1 MIYHAKIEEGVQK
14 EYIGCAQDFKKR
26 YYGHMESFRNEESK
40 HKTTLSANVWEQGL
54 APEPKI
60 KWSILAT
67 APSYQK
73 GNRYCDLCLTEKL
86 HILKTFNNPNYL
98 NKRSELA
105 QRCRHRAKYLLGT
118 PALSRAG
125 N

>member
-1 MIYHAKIEEGVQK
+1 MTTNSKKDNCQKKDKCLLQNNCYNQKDVIYHAKLEEGVQK

-26 YYGHMESFRNEESK
+26 FYGHMESFRNEECK

-60 KWSILAT
+60 KWSIIAT

-73 GNRYCDLCLTEKL
+73 GNRYC
-86 HILKTFNNPNYL
+86 
-98 NKRSELA
+98 
-105 QRCRHRAKYLLGT
+105 
-118 PALSRAG
+118 
-125 N
+125 

>member
-1 MIYHAKIEEGVQK
+1 MSLVPLFCK

-40 HKTTLSANVWEQGL
+40 HKTTLSAYVWEQGL

-67 APSYQK
+67 APSYRK
-73 GNRYCDLCLTEKL
+73 GSRYCELCLTEKL
-86 HILKTFNNPNYL
+86 YILRTINNPSYL

-105 QRCRHRAKYLLGT
+105 QRCRHRAKHLLKT
-118 PALSRAG
+118 PTISRA
-125 N
+125 NCQ